1 MQYPSIVVM
10 QGVIRVILGDW
21 SRTVHPKLSSCPADR
36 ILLDSRVISAAWCTM
51 MMISPSW
58 VRTTPPAVTSR
69 RFDIVWSSI
78 PLRSIVLSS
87 FAIIRISCPAI
98 DPFAPRSTRAD
109 HPIQDVFLSPVLLV
123 EVWLMENVWS
133 FTADGGTLRG

>member
-1 MQYPSIVVM
+1 MHYDDDIAQLGTHYSPCGHQSEVRY
-10 QGVIRVILGDW
+10 RVIIYSTQVNSL
-21 SRTVHPKLSSCPADR
+21 VKL
-36 ILLDSRVISAAWCTM
+36 
-51 MMISPSW
+51 
-58 VRTTPPAVTSR
+58 
-69 RFDIVWSSI
+69 
-78 PLRSIVLSS
+78 
-87 FAIIRISCPAI
+87 AIIRISCPAI